1 MKLVL
6 CQLMEK
12 MNVVAIG
19 DVDEGLEVVGET
31 DEVQTRT
38 NDGAGEGSGD
48 KAANDGAILGLV
60 VGSADG

>member
-1 MKLVL
+1 
-6 CQLMEK
+6 MEK
-12 MNVVAIG
+12 MDVVAIG

-48 KAANDGAILGLV
+48 KAANDGAI
-60 VGSADG
+60 